1 MSVHRA
7 SDSRP
12 DARPKVDASEAK
24 AAPKAPAR
32 TRKAS
37 PSATPRTPVPAPRST
52 EEAEERYVAARD
64 AWIAAM
70 HKANSG
76 RSADL
81 ASLAITQEAYEQ
93 AMVEVE
99 KWRSGAKVAIPIE
112 PEAKLHDLATAIRQE
127 LAWRRVHERLVH
139 DDQDKPPG
147 RSPGRSAGSPAAAD
161 LRLQPVR

>member
-12 DARPKVDASEAK
+12 DARPQVDASEAD

-52 EEAEERYVAARD
+52 EEAEERYVVARD

-70 HKANSG
+70 RKANSG

-81 ASLAITQEAYEQ
+81 ASLGITQEAYEQ
-93 AMVEVE
+93 ATVEVE
-99 KWRSGAKVAIPIE
+99 KWRSGVKVAITIE
-112 PEAKLHDLATAIRQE
+112 PDAKLHDLETAIGQE
-127 LAWRRVHERLVH
+127 LAWRRVHERRVH
-139 DDQDKPPG
+139 DDQEKPPG
-147 RSPGRSAGSPAAAD
+147 PLARAIRRFTGRG
-161 LRLQPVR
+161 

>member
-12 DARPKVDASEAK
+12 DAPPPIDASEAS

-37 PSATPRTPVPAPRST
+37 ASATPRTPVPGPLST

-64 AWIAAM
+64 VWIAAM

-93 AMVEVE
+93 ATVEVE
-99 KWRSGAKVAIPIE
+99 KWRSGVKVAIPIE
-112 PEAKLHDLATAIRQE
+112 PDAKLHDLETAIGQE
-127 LAWRRVHERLVH
+127 LAWRRVLEQH
-139 DDQDKPPG
+139 DKPPG
-147 RSPGRSAGSPAAAD
+147 PLARAIRRFTGRG
-161 LRLQPVR
+161 